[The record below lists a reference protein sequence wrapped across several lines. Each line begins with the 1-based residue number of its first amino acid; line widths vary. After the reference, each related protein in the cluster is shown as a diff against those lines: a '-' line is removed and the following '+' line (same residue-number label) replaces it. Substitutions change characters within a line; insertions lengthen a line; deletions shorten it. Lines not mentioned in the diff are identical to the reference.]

1 MLQSMGLQSF
11 TRLSNRT
18 TTTKPKLML
27 RLELAG
33 SVARLCDLGQ
43 VIATMM
49 ILTRMMVLALRGSI
63 PGDGKSVTL
72 NSLTSCSDRDPSR
85 SRRDMGHCSCG

>member
-1 MLQSMGLQSF
+1 
-11 TRLSNRT
+11 
-18 TTTKPKLML
+18 ML

-43 VIATMM
+43 VIAMM
-49 ILTRMMVLALRGSI
+49 MMLMRMMVLALRGTI

-72 NSLTSCSDRDPSR
+72 DSLT
-85 SRRDMGHCSCG
+85 